1 MCLYASNIAAC
12 IGMNPFKK
20 PHKALEEM
28 CVPSSCL
35 FHFYVHIQGQQE
47 NGAYGPF
54 VFLKAEVMLCQ
65 VHTHHLP
72 PLLFQFLCRA
82 LVTMLVGG
90 CSNFQRRTRVL
101 SPRLSAR

>member
-28 CVPSSCL
+28 CVPSSFL

-54 VFLKAEVMLCQ
+54 VFLKPAYVRFTPTICHHCSFNSYVELLLLCW
-65 VHTHHLP
+65 
-72 PLLFQFLCRA
+72 
-82 LVTMLVGG
+82 
-90 CSNFQRRTRVL
+90 
-101 SPRLSAR
+101 